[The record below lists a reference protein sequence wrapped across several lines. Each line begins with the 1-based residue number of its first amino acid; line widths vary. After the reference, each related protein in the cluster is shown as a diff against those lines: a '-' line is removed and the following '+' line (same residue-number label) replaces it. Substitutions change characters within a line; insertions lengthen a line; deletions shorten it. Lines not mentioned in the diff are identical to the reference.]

1 MDTMS
6 GTQSK
11 DFSAE
16 FSCPYSAGMDFEQ
29 AIAKARS
36 LCASGDLE
44 GAHELLSHLE
54 KRFVRA
60 ARLFDLYGDV
70 LLQRGFV
77 KDGIRYKT
85 LHEILKG
92 TFKIAKEEANALET
106 RMRRGSSAAGLP
118 DLHAFT
124 TPNVDS
130 DEAEPEEGSSHT
142 WDAALEES
150 EPEEVGPLFPIT
162 AAMGREFM
170 RQGHYARAMEV
181 FDALAQKNPE
191 DPELREEVERA
202 GQMRRKKKLLGIL
215 QGWLENIEKM
225 KTEPRTES

>member
-124 TPNVDS
+124 TPNLDS

-150 EPEEVGPLFPIT
+150 EPEEVGPLFSYHRSNG
-162 AAMGREFM
+162 A
-170 RQGHYARAMEV
+170 
-181 FDALAQKNPE
+181 
-191 DPELREEVERA
+191 
-202 GQMRRKKKLLGIL
+202 
-215 QGWLENIEKM
+215 
-225 KTEPRTES
+225 